1 MDQSE
6 RRSRMTVATTHVTTK
21 YARAVHGWAYVVL
34 GFWSIMLLIFT
45 IVRLVYTLSPRSDTF
60 LNGGRPFY
68 EPCVME
74 LSICAL
80 FGLIFSAMMIFLLR
94 TRKKITIISRTWFEV
109 AVLGLLWFLWIGGAG
124 SATTIW
130 PDLNFCVQFS
140 PCRVLQAMM
149 AWAWLGW
156 VTITFILLTSIFFSF
171 RARSWELLIY
181 SAWEVHRPSEANFV
195 DAHGRGTNDGNNSIS
210 NVGNLGHG
218 GDIEVNTTNYD
229 LDRWRRAVS
238 WLQETESAEKNR
250 TAESNFR
257 L

>member
-124 SATTIW
+124 SAT
-130 PDLNFCVQFS
+130 
-140 PCRVLQAMM
+140 
-149 AWAWLGW
+149 
-156 VTITFILLTSIFFSF
+156 
-171 RARSWELLIY
+171 
-181 SAWEVHRPSEANFV
+181 
-195 DAHGRGTNDGNNSIS
+195 
-210 NVGNLGHG
+210 
-218 GDIEVNTTNYD
+218 
-229 LDRWRRAVS
+229 
-238 WLQETESAEKNR
+238 
-250 TAESNFR
+250 
-257 L
+257 